1 LLISP
6 VANFQFGEIIF
17 NKLAVPWPNLIA
29 AISKCQRKS
38 MLES

>member
-1 LLISP
+1 MFPSGLVL
-6 VANFQFGEIIF
+6 GEIILK
-17 NKLAVPWPNLIA
+17 KLAVPWPNLIA